1 MKRPG
6 FLSKLK
12 KEGRLELV
20 EPSEEMCTSYLQ
32 KAGDCLKSA
41 RILLENDLYENSV
54 TMSYYAMYNSL
65 TALLF
70 RVGMKCENHTGSI
83 IVLPY
88 EWEHSDPASNGEA
101 SVRLDRRS
109 TLRPCS

>member
-20 EPSEEMCTSYLQ
+20 EPSEEMCTSHLQ

-41 RILLENDLYENSV
+41 RIFDTEF
-54 TMSYYAMYNSL
+54 MPSL
-65 TALLF
+65 VKHSAVAL
-70 RVGMKCENHTGSI
+70 
-83 IVLPY
+83 
-88 EWEHSDPASNGEA
+88 GEE
-101 SVRLDRRS
+101 SG
-109 TLRPCS
+109 